1 MRKCLVIGLLIV
13 ATSGTANATDC
24 VSWRKIPD
32 EARQA
37 RVDGMITSHVNSN
50 VSKRY
55 TSENRVA
62 ILGCLRQFAAQI
74 SDEFDAACDERP
86 GGSAEYLDDIFDRY
100 LLSCIR

>member
-1 MRKCLVIGLLIV
+1 MRKRVLLGLLLC
-13 ATSGTANATDC
+13 ASAEAAHATDC
-24 VSWRKIPD
+24 VSWRKIQPD
-32 EARQA
+32 ARRE
-37 RVDGMITSHVNSN
+37 RVDGMITGHVNSN

-62 ILGCLRQFAAQI
+62 IQGCLRSFAGQI
-74 SDEFDAACDERP
+74 AEEFDAACDERP